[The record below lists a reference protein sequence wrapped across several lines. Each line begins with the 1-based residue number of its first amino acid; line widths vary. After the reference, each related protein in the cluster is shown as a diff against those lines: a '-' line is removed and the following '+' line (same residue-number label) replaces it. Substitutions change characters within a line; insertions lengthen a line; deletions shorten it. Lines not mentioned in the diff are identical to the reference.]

1 MVPGH
6 GQRIIQGF
14 LVSRFLRNS
23 AGLNGYD
30 GPRVSLKPGDWRR
43 RCGNEWTRKDPSGDV
58 LSLDSE
64 EIEGSFSASLQSTYT
79 SKFLLEDKRLWQ
91 TGRHE
96 SRPSS
101 FVLDHCSES

>member
-1 MVPGH
+1 MD
-6 GQRIIQGF
+6 Q
-14 LVSRFLRNS
+14 
-23 AGLNGYD
+23 
-30 GPRVSLKPGDWRR
+30 
-43 RCGNEWTRKDPSGDV
+43 KDPSGDV